1 MHQLFNY
8 SETYVTKKNKIMFSH
23 LLFIFRIKKM
33 YHPIN
38 LQQQAVS
45 CLELGVWAGGLFV
58 RI

>member
-1 MHQLFNY
+1 
-8 SETYVTKKNKIMFSH
+8 
-23 LLFIFRIKKM
+23 M

-58 RI
+58 WTRAYSFKYVIGYDTLHCCSFEAQMVSR